1 MQFADERPDGAASG
15 SETVTDPTDAARET
29 MQRLV
34 REHPMPPDDAPEANA
49 TADVAETGQP
59 DSSTTDSGGASI
71 YGGRSVVGLDVGT
84 RTLKIVHLQ
93 TSGTGIRLVN
103 AAVRYLPPP
112 SDPERLD
119 AVSETVEAFIASAK
133 PRIKAACCALAGE
146 GVATICCT
154 MPKMGEKD
162 LANALRWKVAEDNAV
177 DAERSTVGFYALDK
191 KRTTGNSALV
201 VAAAPSHIGR
211 LDALFSNDTPRLSL
225 VISEPL
231 AVDNVV
237 AAAYHTEERGP
248 VAVLDI
254 GTTAAKLTITG
265 RNGLE
270 FTREIPVGGD
280 TVTAALAGT
289 VTLDSGPVEISR
301 QAAEQLKRKYTVGDT
316 GLVEAAGVVL
326 PANRLLG
333 AIRPVLER
341 LASEIVRSSQFY
353 AQSHGLAKIESLFIC
368 GGGATLGGLADYFT
382 KETRIPATVL
392 DPWRTL
398 GFEMPPDLDADPAL
412 FAVATGA
419 AIHDS
424 SRINLLPAHIRAR
437 RVISAVRTI
446 SLVVT
451 AVAFLAL
458 AGLSWTA
465 RQQAVELRKV
475 EELKRE
481 SSAPMER
488 MAKTIALAQD
498 YERALVKRKKILN
511 ALGVGRAVHAAVVK
525 ELSNIM
531 PEGTYLRSL
540 GFGVNKGVRE
550 MRLVVD
556 VYEMSSASVVRL
568 KQRLVAALEDSPF
581 FVNVSFSP
589 LNNPAS
595 KDGRSPDESL
605 QLACQVLGFPG
616 D

>member
-1 MQFADERPDGAASG
+1 MQFADERPTGSTPG

-29 MQRLV
+29 MLRLV
-34 REHPMPPDDAPEANA
+34 RQHPMPPDAATPAPEPEAP
-49 TADVAETGQP
+49 AESPSGTP
-59 DSSTTDSGGASI
+59 AAEFSSPTIAR
-71 YGGRSVVGLDVGT
+71 GRSVIGLDVGS
-84 RTLKIVHLQ
+84 RTLKLVHLQ
-93 TSGTGIRLVN
+93 PGGAGVRLVG
-103 AAVRYLPPP
+103 AIEKELPPP
-112 SDPERLD
+112 SDPDRLD
-119 AVSETVEAFIASAK
+119 AVTKIVQAFAAAAK
-133 PRIKAACCALAGE
+133 PRIKAACCAIAGD
-146 GVATICCT
+146 GAATVCCT
-154 MPKMGEKD
+154 MPKMAEKE
-162 LANALRWKVAEDNAV
+162 LANALRWKVAEDGSV
-177 DAERSTVGFYALDK
+177 DADRAIIEYYTVEGDRRSGQTQA
-191 KRTTGNSALV
+191 V
-201 VAAAPSHIGR
+201 VAAVPPDIHRI
-211 LDALFSNDTPRLSL
+211 DTVFHDDRPRL
-225 VISEPL
+225 L
-231 AVDNVV
+231 AVITEPI
-237 AAAYHTEERGP
+237 AAANVLMASYRADERVP
-248 VAVLDI
+248 AAVLDI
-254 GTTAAKLTITG
+254 GAGASRLTIVG
-265 RNGLE
+265 PHGIE

-301 QAAEQLKRKYTVGDT
+301 QAAEQLKRNYTIGDT
-316 GLVEAAGVVL
+316 GFVEAAGVVL

-341 LASEIVRSSQFY
+341 LASEVVRSSQFY
-353 AQSHGLAKIESLFIC
+353 AQSHSLAKVEDLFIC

-382 KETRIPATVL
+382 KETRISATIL
-392 DPWRTL
+392 DPWRAL
-398 GFEMPPDLDADPAL
+398 GFEMPPDLDVDPAL

-419 AIHDS
+419 AIHDGS
-424 SRINLLPAHIRAR
+424 KINLLPAHIRAR
-437 RVISAVRTI
+437 RMISAVRTV
-446 SLVVT
+446 SLVVS

-475 EELKRE
+475 EELKHE

-488 MAKTIALAQD
+488 MAKTIALAED
-498 YERALVKRKKILN
+498 YETALVKRKRILN
-511 ALGVGRAVHAAVVK
+511 ALGVGRSVHAAVVK

-556 VYEMSSASVVRL
+556 VYEMPSASVVRL

-581 FVNVSFSP
+581 FVNVSFSR

-595 KDGRSPDESL
+595 KNGRSPDESL
-605 QLACQVLGFPG
+605 QLTCQVLGFPG